1 MATLFGVKV
10 FAISKH
16 LRTIYVEGELLEE
29 TVISI
34 LEIVQLEDAR
44 EVSRKQ
50 IIYNLDAIIS
60 VGYMINSKQATNFR
74 I

>member
-16 LRTIYVEGELLEE
+16 LCTIYVEGELLEE

-34 LEIVQLEDAR
+34 LEIVQLEGAR

-60 VGYMINSKQATNFR
+60 GVYDKFQTSYKF
-74 I
+74 

>member
-34 LEIVQLEDAR
+34 LEIVQLEGAR
-44 EVSRKQ
+44 
-50 IIYNLDAIIS
+50 
-60 VGYMINSKQATNFR
+60 
-74 I
+74 